1 MIHQIEVMARRL
13 RRGFSRSLWLSRL
26 LRLSVSKGAPSRPGL
41 IMIQIDGLGYRQLLR
56 ALDAGELPFLQRL
69 VNREHYQLHDHYSGL
84 PSSTP
89 AVQAELF
96 YGIRGAVPAFSF
108 RDHKTGQIR
117 RMYESDAA
125 AQIEQGARHDSGDPL
140 LAGGSAYSDNYNGG
154 AAEPHFCPTSMGWGA
169 ALRGANPVVVLA
181 FVLTNAWS
189 LVRISA
195 LFVLELGLSLLDLV
209 RGIFSGQSA
218 WKEFKFIPTRV
229 GISILLREL
238 CVIGGKL
245 DISRGLPIIHINFLG
260 YDEQSHRR
268 GPEARFA
275 HWALKGIDDAIARLW
290 HASHRAQWRHYD
302 LWVYSDHGQASVTPF
317 HRQQGYSL
325 QSAVNDAWATLSG
338 QDPPT
343 AAPVVAGIETLR
355 VRLLGFQRLSRLFA
369 VKPAID
375 RAPAAGQWL
384 TTGMGPVGHAYA
396 PGPLHGR
403 QRREMAQRLVHQY
416 GVPVVLIPL
425 RDGAV
430 AAWTVEGAYRLPE
443 DAAALFGEDH
453 PFLDSLGEDM
463 AALCN
468 HPDAGELVLL
478 GWRAGIKSLTFAD
491 ENGAHAGPSPEETH
505 AFALLPKDAPIANN
519 PAQSTRQYLRPLDL
533 RQAAL
538 RLLGRHQE
546 PASDRSIFHPVR
558 TERTRARTLR
568 VMTYNVHSCI
578 GMDGKLDVARIAR
591 IIARARPDIVAL
603 QELDVGRERSAGMDQ
618 ARDIA
623 RLVAMDVEFHPVVHM
638 EGERYGDAIL
648 THWPLRLI
656 KADVLPGM
664 ARHPER
670 EPRGALWVTV
680 SVGNQDIQVITTHLG
695 LNGAERSQQARALLG
710 PGWLGHMDC
719 KGPVIVLGDF
729 NARPSTVAYR
739 LFTGQL
745 HDAQVLAENHRP
757 RGTFSSRF
765 PGLRIDHIF
774 VSDDWSVGAVETAE
788 STLARV
794 ASDHLPLLA
803 ELTLIEQVGQP
814 RKRSARQHRAG
825 GDKAQTSPVEQ

>member
-13 RRGFSRSLWLSRL
+13 RRWFSRSLWLSRL
-26 LRLSVSKGAPSRPGL
+26 LGLSVSKGAPSRAGL
-41 IMIQIDGLGYRQLLR
+41 ILIQIDGLSRTQLQR
-56 ALDAGELPFLQRL
+56 ALDAGEMPFLRRL
-69 VNREHYQLHDHYSGL
+69 INREHYDLHDHYSGL

-96 YGIRGAVPAFSF
+96 YGIRTAVPAFSF
-108 RDHKTGQIR
+108 CDHITGQIR

-125 AQIEQGARHDSGDPL
+125 AQIEQGARHELGAPL
-140 LAGGSAYSDNYNGG
+140 LEGGSAYSDNYSGG

-169 ALRGANPVVVLA
+169 ALRGANPIVVAA
-181 FVLTNAWS
+181 FVVTNAWS

-195 LFVLELGLSLLDLV
+195 LFFLELGLSLFDLV
-209 RGIFSGQSA
+209 RGIASGQSA

-302 LWVYSDHGQASVTPF
+302 LWIYSDHGQATVTPY
-317 HRQQGYSL
+317 HQQQGYSL
-325 QSAVNDAWATLSG
+325 HAAVNDAWATMSG
-338 QDPPT
+338 QDPPP
-343 AAPVVAGIETLR
+343 AAPPVAGIETLR
-355 VRLLGFQRLSRLFA
+355 VRLLGFRRLSGLFA
-369 VKPAID
+369 VKPAVD
-375 RAPAAGQWL
+375 RAPDAGQWL

-396 PGPLHGR
+396 PGPLNDV
-403 QRREMAQRLVHQY
+403 QRRQMAQLLVHQY
-416 GVPVVLIPL
+416 GIPAVLSPL
-425 RDGAV
+425 SDGTV
-430 AAWTVEGAYRLPE
+430 TAWTVDGAYRLPE
-443 DAAALFGEDH
+443 HAATLFGDNH

-463 AALCN
+463 AALCD
-468 HPDAGELVLL
+468 HLDAGELVLL
-478 GWRAGIKSLTFAD
+478 GWRAGLQSLTFAD

-505 AFALLPKDAPIANN
+505 AFALLPKDAPLVSDLN
-519 PAQSTRQYLRPLDL
+519 PSPRKYLRPFDI

-538 RLLGRHQE
+538 RLLGRYRD
-546 PASDRSIFHPVR
+546 PASGRSIFHPKANEP
-558 TERTRARTLR
+558 TAAQTLR
-568 VMTYNVHSCI
+568 IMTYNVHSCL
-578 GMDGKLDVARIAR
+578 GMDGKLDVSRIAR
-591 IIARARPDIVAL
+591 IIARAQPDIVAL

-623 RLVAMDVEFHPVVHM
+623 RLVAMDVHFHPVLHM

-664 ARHPER
+664 EGHHER
-670 EPRGALWVTV
+670 EPRGALWVEVTV
-680 SVGNQDIQVITTHLG
+680 GKQRIQVINTHLG
-695 LNGAERSQQARALLG
+695 LNGAERSQQTKALLG
-710 PGWLGHMDC
+710 PEWLDHPDC
-719 KGPVIVLGDF
+719 QGPIIMLGDL

-739 LFTGQL
+739 LFASRLQ
-745 HDAQVLAENHRP
+745 DAQVLAQNHRP

-774 VSDDWSVGAVETAE
+774 VSDHWTVLSAETAS

-803 ELTLIEQVGQP
+803 EMTLSDQLADDSTASPDGQSVAP
-814 RKRSARQHRAG
+814 
-825 GDKAQTSPVEQ
+825 